1 MKYRYKKYNVIYY
14 MKTGNNK
21 IKKFTLEE
29 IIKYLGDSRSLDTP
43 IHSQTWR
50 SDWVKKPTQDP

>member
-1 MKYRYKKYNVIYY
+1 MKYRYKKYSVIYY

-50 SDWVKKPTQDP
+50 SD